1 MPRCAACGH
10 IAADPFK
17 FCPDCGAPA
26 GDEPREER
34 KTVTVLFC
42 DVVGSTELGERF
54 DAESARRVLGRF
66 FETVRDVVERHR
78 GSVEKFIGDAVMA
91 VFGVPVLHEDDP
103 LRAVRA
109 AGEVREEFRT
119 LNEELERDFGTSI
132 GFRIGINTGEV
143 VTGTDERLATGDA
156 VNVAARLEQAA
167 GPGQILLGETTVER
181 VGDAV
186 VAERVADLDLKGK
199 SEPVAA
205 WELREVRADETRR
218 LSAAPMVGREQEL
231 QVLRDAF
238 AEVLDSRSCRLA
250 TVVGAAGVGKSRL
263 VAEFLGG
270 LDGARVVLG
279 RCVAYGDGITYR
291 PVAEVVRQLRP
302 LDTLISDRQV
312 LAALSGLV
320 ANDEASST
328 EEIAWAVRKL
338 LEAAARERPL
348 VCVFDDVNWGED
360 TFLDLVEQVAALARG
375 APLLVVCMARPDLL
389 ERRPGWGGIVQLEP
403 LSDDESDLLIAEL
416 LGGAGLDESLR
427 ERIRS
432 AAEGNPLFVEEMI
445 AMLRDAHDGE
455 VAVPATIHALL
466 ASRLDQLPSPER
478 AVLEYGAVEGR
489 VFHLG
494 AVQALAPEQAPL
506 GTVLASL
513 VRKDLV
519 RPDPEQLA
527 GDEAYRFRH
536 VLIRDAAYDALPKS
550 GRADLHERLAD
561 WLETASENVL
571 EGDEV
576 RGYHLEQAYLY
587 RQELAPGVP
596 GDEPVAARAADLL
609 EAAGRRALARLDAG
623 AARNLFER
631 ALALR
636 PEADPA
642 VTLRLD
648 LAEVLFVSGDYAGAA
663 QAAADAAERARET
676 GYEVGRLR
684 AELMGARVAALTPSE
699 DTSRELLALAADARR
714 VFTAHGDDIAL
725 TEAWVGTA
733 WGELVRCRYAAMLEA
748 VERAIEHAARADYT
762 RWEREL
768 PVWKGTA
775 LFYGPTPVEEV
786 LRWHEA
792 EGPRHA
798 LALRQHGVLEAR
810 RGRFDEARVL
820 ISAGD
825 AAAEELGQTIWLAVG
840 GMAAWEVE
848 MFAGDVEAA
857 ERVVRESCEQLEQL
871 GDTGYRATAV
881 ALLAEALYALDR
893 LDEAARETELAE
905 ELASPDDRLSHGLW
919 RQVRAKLTA
928 RAGRH
933 SEAEALAREAVALFA
948 ATDMVDD
955 QAHAHADLGE
965 VLSQAGS
972 PGEAAAELERAVEL
986 FETKGNIVGAERV
999 RAALVE
1005 IPATRR

>member
-1 MPRCAACGH
+1 
-10 IAADPFK
+10 
-17 FCPDCGAPA
+17 
-26 GDEPREER
+26 
-34 KTVTVLFC
+34 
-42 DVVGSTELGERF
+42 
-54 DAESARRVLGRF
+54 
-66 FETVRDVVERHR
+66 
-78 GSVEKFIGDAVMA
+78 
-91 VFGVPVLHEDDP
+91 
-103 LRAVRA
+103 
-109 AGEVREEFRT
+109 
-119 LNEELERDFGTSI
+119 
-132 GFRIGINTGEV
+132 
-143 VTGTDERLATGDA
+143 
-156 VNVAARLEQAA
+156 
-167 GPGQILLGETTVER
+167 
-181 VGDAV
+181 
-186 VAERVADLDLKGK
+186 
-199 SEPVAA
+199 
-205 WELREVRADETRR
+205 
-218 LSAAPMVGREQEL
+218 
-231 QVLRDAF
+231 
-238 AEVLDSRSCRLA
+238 
-250 TVVGAAGVGKSRL
+250 
-263 VAEFLGG
+263 
-270 LDGARVVLG
+270 
-279 RCVAYGDGITYR
+279 
-291 PVAEVVRQLRP
+291 
-302 LDTLISDRQV
+302 
-312 LAALSGLV
+312 
-320 ANDEASST
+320 
-328 EEIAWAVRKL
+328 
-338 LEAAARERPL
+338 
-348 VCVFDDVNWGED
+348 
-360 TFLDLVEQVAALARG
+360 
-375 APLLVVCMARPDLL
+375 
-389 ERRPGWGGIVQLEP
+389 
-403 LSDDESDLLIAEL
+403 
-416 LGGAGLDESLR
+416 
-427 ERIRS
+427 
-432 AAEGNPLFVEEMI
+432 
-445 AMLRDAHDGE
+445 
-455 VAVPATIHALL
+455 
-466 ASRLDQLPSPER
+466 
-478 AVLEYGAVEGR
+478 
-489 VFHLG
+489 
-494 AVQALAPEQAPL
+494 
-506 GTVLASL
+506 VLASL

-561 WLETASENVL
+561 WLETASEDVL

-648 LAEVLFVSGDYAGAA
+648 LAEVLFVSGDYGGAA
-663 QAAADAAERARET
+663 QAAADAADRARET

-725 TEAWVGTA
+725 TEAWIGTA
-733 WGELVRCRYAAMLEA
+733 WGELVRCQYAAMLGA
-748 VERAIEHAARADYT
+748 VERAIEHAARASYT

-820 ISAGD
+820 IAAGD

-848 MFAGDVEAA
+848 MSAGDVEAA

-881 ALLAEALYALDR
+881 ALLAESLYALDR
-893 LDEAARETELAE
+893 LDEAAREAELAE

-933 SEAEALAREAVALFA
+933 AEAEAIAREAVALFA

-955 QAHAHADLGE
+955 QAHAHAALAE

-972 PGEAAAELERAVEL
+972 PGEAAELERAVKL
-986 FETKGNIVGAERV
+986 FESKGNIVGAERA

-1005 IPATRR
+1005 IPATPR